1 MSFLNTN
8 KTVKGL
14 LMNSTVKV
22 TTFAQR
28 MFQTKRVDKFI
39 VSIFFAILV
48 ALIFVG
54 IEEEIQNNGSVA
66 SPTKNKLINLDYI
79 NS

>member
-8 KTVKGL
+8 KTAKGL
-14 LMNSTVKV
+14 LINSAVKV
-22 TTFAQR
+22 STFVQR
-28 MFQTKRVDKFI
+28 VFQAKRVDKFI

-54 IEEEIQNNGSVA
+54 IEEEIQNNGNVA

>member
-54 IEEEIQNNGSVA
+54 IEEEIHNNDSVA